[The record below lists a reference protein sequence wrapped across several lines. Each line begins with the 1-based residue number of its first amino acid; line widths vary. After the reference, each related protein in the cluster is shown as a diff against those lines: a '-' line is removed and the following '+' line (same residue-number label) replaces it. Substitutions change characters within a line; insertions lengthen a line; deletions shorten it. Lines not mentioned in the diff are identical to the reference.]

1 MFLNR
6 VKNERDAGRFEA
18 RGEQMMMAEYLADK
32 RRWEESM
39 ARDVDGVLRGVEGD
53 IEDDGMLP
61 GKFVLALVLLA
72 SSVCDFGLLGALANR
87 SCFIAADEAELR
99 ALDEFVS
106 QEEAFE
112 RALQES
118 LSKGHG
124 LAEPDAPFS
133 DADYDDIFMH
143 LSEPA
148 QDMDM
153 S

>member
-1 MFLNR
+1 MWIGCCGGLKGILRMMGCFL
-6 VKNERDAGRFEA
+6 VRFA
-18 RGEQMMMAEYLADK
+18 LFTLHVICQCVVGWYL
-32 RRWEESM
+32 
-39 ARDVDGVLRGVEGD
+39 LT
-53 IEDDGMLP
+53 
-61 GKFVLALVLLA
+61 
-72 SSVCDFGLLGALANR
+72 GLSL
-87 SCFIAADEAELR
+87 CIDEAELR

-112 RALQES
+112 MALQEQES
-118 LSKGHG
+118 LANRHG

-133 DADYDDIFMH
+133 DAEYDDIFMH

>member
-1 MFLNR
+1 VFANFFL
-6 VKNERDAGRFEA
+6 G
-18 RGEQMMMAEYLADK
+18 
-32 RRWEESM
+32 
-39 ARDVDGVLRGVEGD
+39 
-53 IEDDGMLP
+53 I
-61 GKFVLALVLLA
+61 
-72 SSVCDFGLLGALANR
+72 
-87 SCFIAADEAELR
+87 DEAELR

-112 RALQES
+112 MALQEQELFS
-118 LSKGHG
+118 NKRHG

-133 DADYDDIFMH
+133 DAEYDDIFMH

>member
-1 MFLNR
+1 MLER
-6 VKNERDAGRFEA
+6 VF
-18 RGEQMMMAEYLADK
+18 
-32 RRWEESM
+32 
-39 ARDVDGVLRGVEGD
+39 
-53 IEDDGMLP
+53 
-61 GKFVLALVLLA
+61 
-72 SSVCDFGLLGALANR
+72 ANLYE
-87 SCFIAADEAELR
+87 CVDEAELR

-112 RALQES
+112 MALQEQEL
-118 LSKGHG
+118 LSNRYG

-133 DADYDDIFMH
+133 DAEYDDIFMH